1 MASEILVT
9 MNSLGTLLYTRIDP
23 VNLATTTEI
32 SFDEIQELLST
43 STFVVQD
50 PNVLEKVFKENS
62 LSDAG
67 LNNKM
72 RRLRLD
78 ILQKISTAQLTP
90 TEENGAIDGPNLA
103 PLVESWRRACQCIP
117 KGHHIEEIIFDM
129 TCGQQLELRHIVRL
143 LQLISTTV
151 KIKAGGPFRCQV
163 QGCEADKKAWLEG
176 SLMSV

>member
-78 ILQKISTAQLTP
+78 ILQEISTAQLTP

-117 KGHHIEEIIFDM
+117 KGHHTEEIIFDM

-176 SLMSV
+176 SLVGV